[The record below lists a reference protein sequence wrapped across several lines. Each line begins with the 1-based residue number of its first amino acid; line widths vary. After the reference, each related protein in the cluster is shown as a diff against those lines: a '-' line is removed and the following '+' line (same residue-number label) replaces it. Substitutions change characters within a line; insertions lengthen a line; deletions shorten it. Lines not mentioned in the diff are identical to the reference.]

1 MKQQTVQDWGAW
13 IGLYRKADD
22 MFYWVDDTPLAGHY
36 SAWARGEPDHNFV
49 KCVHIYNESD
59 KFGEWNNIRCIL
71 DDADKNAAPTVSCQ
85 KKNI

>member
-1 MKQQTVQDWGAW
+1 
-13 IGLYRKADD
+13 

-71 DDADKNAAPTVSCQ
+71 DDAEENAAPAVSCQ
-85 KKNI
+85 KKNIWGSHPFDAFCRFFTTGLQR